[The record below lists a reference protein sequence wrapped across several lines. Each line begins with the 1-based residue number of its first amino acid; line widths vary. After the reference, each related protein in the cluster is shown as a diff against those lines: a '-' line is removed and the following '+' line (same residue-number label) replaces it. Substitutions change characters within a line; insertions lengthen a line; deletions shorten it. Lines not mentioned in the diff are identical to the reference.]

1 MNELERLYSLLSEHL
16 TDRKKKR
23 FEEVA
28 ALRTRFITL
37 VLEDVYQT
45 QNASAIFRS
54 MEAWGVQDA
63 YIIENQHSLN
73 NHPRISKGASEW
85 LTFHRFHEHSN
96 NTKACI
102 QALRNKGYR
111 IVATAFD
118 PSAVPLESLPMD
130 VPTAVVMGTELTGIS
145 AEMEAACD
153 AKVIIP
159 MHGFTESLN
168 VSVAA
173 AVILQHLACLVR
185 KGEAAWQL
193 TPEEQLKLKIEWAR
207 KSIYWSQHIVD
218 LFEAGE
224 LKSR

>member
-1 MNELERLYSLLSEHL
+1 MHPAHRLYTLLIEHL
-16 TDRKKKR
+16 TERKRRR
-23 FEEVA
+23 FDEVA
-28 ALRTRFITL
+28 ALRTRFLTL

-54 MEAWGVQDA
+54 MEAWGIQDA
-63 YIIENQHSLN
+63 YIIENEHSLN
-73 NHPRISKGASEW
+73 NHPRISKGAAEW
-85 LTFHRFHEHSN
+85 LTFHRFHDKAH

-102 QALRNKGYR
+102 EALRSKGYR

-118 PSAVPLESLPMD
+118 EDAVPLESLPLD

-145 AEMEAACD
+145 AEMAAACD
-153 AKVIIP
+153 ARVIIP
-159 MHGFTESLN
+159 MYGFTESLN

-173 AVILQHLACLVR
+173 AVILQHLGNRLRA
-185 KGEAAWQL
+185 GDAPWQL
-193 TPEEQLKLKIEWAR
+193 SADEQLELKVEWAR